1 MKEGENFIEALKKNF
16 SKIKKIT
23 QEISSLS
30 ENIEKMPNQ
39 DEKKFISSQINSLK
53 ISLREANERTL
64 EILDKVYLAKPL
76 KPEPQKVLLKKD
88 LKEAA
93 SSGHKS
99 SSKILKSLRREIPE
113 LERKTIKRLK
123 ERGEEI
129 KLEKVRK
136 ASRYVW
142 ISNKVFSK
150 FSMSIVNN
158 KIFRNLKRDL
168 IKANMQFIPANY
180 ISVIFFTTLLS
191 LIGGFFVFLFFLFF
205 NISPMLP
212 IIIPINENLFGRL
225 LKVFWILFAIPI
237 GTFLLMYFY
246 PWLEKKS
253 IENLI
258 DQELPFATIHMSAI
272 AGSMIDPS
280 KIFSIIISTKEYP
293 ELEKKFTKLIN
304 EVHVYGYDL
313 ASTIRNMAFFSPS
326 TKLSELFNG
335 IATTITSGGDLADFF
350 DKRAKSLLFEHRIE
364 REKQI
369 RAAET
374 FMDIYISVVIAAPM
388 ILMLLLIMMK
398 VSGLGVSFSTTMI
411 TVIIVLTVSI
421 VNVLFLSFLH
431 MKQPKV

>member
-142 ISNKVFSK
+142 ISNKVFSR

-168 IKANMQFIPANY
+168 IKA
-180 ISVIFFTTLLS
+180 
-191 LIGGFFVFLFFLFF
+191 
-205 NISPMLP
+205 
-212 IIIPINENLFGRL
+212 
-225 LKVFWILFAIPI
+225 
-237 GTFLLMYFY
+237 
-246 PWLEKKS
+246 
-253 IENLI
+253 
-258 DQELPFATIHMSAI
+258 
-272 AGSMIDPS
+272 
-280 KIFSIIISTKEYP
+280 
-293 ELEKKFTKLIN
+293 
-304 EVHVYGYDL
+304 
-313 ASTIRNMAFFSPS
+313 
-326 TKLSELFNG
+326 
-335 IATTITSGGDLADFF
+335 
-350 DKRAKSLLFEHRIE
+350 
-364 REKQI
+364 
-369 RAAET
+369 
-374 FMDIYISVVIAAPM
+374 
-388 ILMLLLIMMK
+388 
-398 VSGLGVSFSTTMI
+398 
-411 TVIIVLTVSI
+411 
-421 VNVLFLSFLH
+421 
-431 MKQPKV
+431 

>member
-142 ISNKVFSK
+142 ISNKVFSR

>member
-350 DKRAKSLLFEHRIE
+350 DKRARSLLFEHRIE

>member
-142 ISNKVFSK
+142 ISNKVFSR

-350 DKRAKSLLFEHRIE
+350 DKRARSLLFEHRIE

>member
-1 MKEGENFIEALKKNF
+1 MKEGGNFIGALKDNF

-23 QEISSLS
+23 REISSLS
-30 ENIEKMPNQ
+30 ENIGTSNK
-39 DEKKFISSQINSLK
+39 DENRFISSQISSLK
-53 ISLREANERTL
+53 VSLREANDKTL
-64 EILDKVYLAKPL
+64 EILNKIYLAKPL
-76 KPEPQKVLLKKD
+76 NSNAQKTPLKKD
-88 LKEAA
+88 LKKEV
-93 SSGHKS
+93 SHKHKS
-99 SSKILKSLRREIPE
+99 SSKILRLLRKKIPE
-113 LERKTIKRLK
+113 LERKTIKRLRKKGK
-123 ERGEEI
+123 ETKE
-129 KLEKVRK
+129 EKVK
-136 ASRYVW
+136 EASKYVW
-142 ISNKVFSK
+142 IANKVFSN
-150 FSMSIVNN
+150 FSMSIVDNR
-158 KIFRNLKRDL
+158 IFRNLKRDL
-168 IKANMQFIPANY
+168 IKANLQFIPSNY
-180 ISVIFFTTLLS
+180 ISVILFTTLLS
-191 LIGGFFVFLFFLFF
+191 LIGGFFTFLFFLFF

-212 IIIPINENLFGRL
+212 IIIPVNENLLGRF
-225 LKVFWILFAIPI
+225 LKVFWVLFAIPI
-237 GTFLLMYFY
+237 GTFLMMYFY

-253 IENLI
+253 IENII

-313 ASTIRNMAFFSPS
+313 ASAIRNMAFFSPS

-350 DKRAKSLLFEHRIE
+350 DKRARSLLFEHRIE

-398 VSGLGVSFSTTMI
+398 VSGLGVSFSTGMI
-411 TVIIVLTVSI
+411 TVIIVSTVSV

>member
-1 MKEGENFIEALKKNF
+1 
-16 SKIKKIT
+16 
-23 QEISSLS
+23 
-30 ENIEKMPNQ
+30 
-39 DEKKFISSQINSLK
+39 
-53 ISLREANERTL
+53 
-64 EILDKVYLAKPL
+64 
-76 KPEPQKVLLKKD
+76 
-88 LKEAA
+88 
-93 SSGHKS
+93 
-99 SSKILKSLRREIPE
+99 
-113 LERKTIKRLK
+113 
-123 ERGEEI
+123 
-129 KLEKVRK
+129 
-136 ASRYVW
+136 
-142 ISNKVFSK
+142 
-150 FSMSIVNN
+150 
-158 KIFRNLKRDL
+158 
-168 IKANMQFIPANY
+168 MQFIPANY

-350 DKRAKSLLFEHRIE
+350 DKRARSLLFEHRIE